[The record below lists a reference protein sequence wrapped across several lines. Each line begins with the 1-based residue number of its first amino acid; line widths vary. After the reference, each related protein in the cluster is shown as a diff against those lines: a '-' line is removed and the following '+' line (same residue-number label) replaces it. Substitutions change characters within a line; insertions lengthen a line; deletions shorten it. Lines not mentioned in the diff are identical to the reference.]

1 MQHAE
6 YILVRF
12 GELSTK
18 GKNKKDFISRLLQN
32 MRKALKNYPNLQYT
46 KTHDRIYVHLNDEN
60 QDEVMDIIVKVF
72 GISSASFAYKVESNL
87 DAITEKVLQLLS
99 DKHDFTFKV
108 AAKRQDKNFLPNSD
122 GINRHV
128 ASALLKS
135 RNDLKVDVHNP
146 DYKIV
151 IEVARENTYIMF
163 DKHIASGGYPTGVAG
178 KGLVLLSG
186 GIDSP
191 VCSYLAMKRG
201 VFLEAIHFA
210 APPYTSAQ
218 ALNKVKLLAQN
229 LSGYQGYINL
239 HVVPFT
245 QLQLEIYKHVNES
258 YCITIMR
265 RMMFRIA
272 QQIAEKRSCKV
283 LVTGESIGQVA
294 SQTLDSMICINNV
307 INMPVI
313 RPCACMDKLEIID
326 ISKMINTYETS
337 ILPYEDC
344 CTIFTPK
351 APVTKPLLHKCK
363 EYEARFDWQDIME
376 KAINDTQIINIHI
389 GDDLS
394 EDTIIENNSCDL
406 F

>member
-18 GKNKKDFISRLLQN
+18 GKNKKEFISRLLQN
-32 MRKALKNYPNLQYT
+32 MRKSLEDYPNLTYQ
-46 KTHDRIYVHLNDEN
+46 KTHDRIYIHLNDSPQE
-60 QDEVMDIIVKVF
+60 EVMTRVSKVF

-87 DAITEKVLQLLS
+87 EMIQEKALELA
-99 DKHDFTFKV
+99 KETNAKTFKV
-108 AAKRQDKNFLPNSD
+108 VAHRQDKNFQPNSD
-122 GINRHV
+122 GINRAV
-128 ASALLKS
+128 AKVILQNTLM
-135 RNDLKVDVHNP
+135 RVDVHHP
-146 DYKIV
+146 DLLLSVEVSREFTYLMSEKV
-151 IEVARENTYIMF
+151 IGA
-163 DKHIASGGYPTGVAG
+163 GGYPTGVAG

-210 APPYTSAQ
+210 SPPYTSEQ
-218 ALNKVKLLAQN
+218 ALSKVEDLAKKL
-229 LSGYQGYINL
+229 SYYQGYINL

-245 QLQLEIYKHVNES
+245 ELQMEIYKHVNES

-272 QQIAEKRSCKV
+272 QEIANNRQCKII
-283 LVTGESIGQVA
+283 VTGESIGQVA
-294 SQTLDSMICINNV
+294 SQTLDSMQCINAVVNKP
-307 INMPVI
+307 II

-326 ISKMINTYETS
+326 IAKKIDTYETS

-351 APVTKPLLHKCK
+351 NPVTKPLMDKC
-363 EYEARFDWQDIME
+363 EFYEAKFDWQTLVK
-376 KAINDTQIINIHI
+376 KAIEQTVRH
-389 GDDLS
+389 
-394 EDTIIENNSCDL
+394 TIKPKEEKPQDSL